1 MAPIRPRATRV
12 VVVDPQNPDAS
23 VIAEAAAVLV
33 QGGLVAFPTETVYG
47 LGANALDLAAIDALF
62 DAKGR
67 PSTNPV
73 IVHLAT
79 ADGVSEIARDVPA
92 VAGQLM
98 QRFWP
103 GPLTLVL
110 KKTEQVSASITA
122 GLDSVGVRV
131 PAHPVARALLAAARL
146 PIAAPSANRFSRPSP
161 TQAEHVLDD
170 LNGSIDMVLDA
181 GPTTVGVESTVLDLT
196 TSPPLVLRPGGVS
209 VEALREIV
217 PDVAFATRHGLAL
230 DPQPAPGQLL
240 RHYAP
245 RAKLT
250 LYVGEAA
257 SVVHQI
263 GLDARTLAASGTRVG
278 ILGPEED
285 LMAVAPTLVPLATT
299 GRVRFANIGSR
310 RDPARAARELFAALR
325 TLDNEGVDE
334 ILASA
339 PDPQEIGLAIHDR
352 LTRAAEGRVRRP

>member
-1 MAPIRPRATRV
+1 MSPVHPRTTRV
-12 VVVDPQNPDAS
+12 VAVDPLQPDAGI
-23 VIAEAAAVLV
+23 IAEAADVLAR
-33 QGGLVAFPTETVYG
+33 GGLVAFPTETVYG

-67 PSTNPV
+67 PTTDPV
-73 IVHLAT
+73 IVHLAS
-79 ADGVSEIARDVPA
+79 ADGLHEIASEIPA
-92 VAGQLM
+92 VAKRLAD
-98 QRFWP
+98 RFWP

-110 KKTEQVSASITA
+110 KKSDRVAANITA
-122 GLDSVGVRV
+122 GLESVGVRV
-131 PAHPVARALLAAARL
+131 PAHPVAQALLRAAGL
-146 PIAAPSANRFSRPSP
+146 PIVAPSANRFSRPSP
-161 TQAEHVLDD
+161 TRAEHVIDD
-170 LNGSIDMVLDA
+170 LSGSIDMVLDA
-181 GPTTVGVESTVLDLT
+181 GPTMVGVESTVLDVT
-196 TSPPLVLRPGGVS
+196 TSPPVVLRPGGVS

-217 PDVAFATRHGLAL
+217 PDIAFMPRTGAASDAQR
-230 DPQPAPGQLL
+230 APGQLL

-245 RAKLT
+245 RARMT
-250 LYVGEAA
+250 LYVGDAA

-263 GLDARTLAASGTRVG
+263 GLDARTLAAGGTRVG

-285 LMAVAPTLVPLATT
+285 LMAVAPTLVALATS

-325 TLDNEGVDE
+325 ALDGEGVDE

-339 PDPQEIGLAIHDR
+339 PDPQDIGLAIHDR